1 MKKFLALAL
10 LLGTSVIFVPSIEAK
25 TNNTLALNNSATPQ
39 INIRI
44 GKQRRKRVVT
54 RTRVVRNGRFTYR
67 ETVRTTYWPNGRVT
81 TQVVNRVRTR

>member
-25 TNNTLALNNSATPQ
+25 TNNTLALTNSANPQ

-44 GKQRRKRVVT
+44 GRQRRKRVVT
-54 RTRVVRNGRFTYR
+54 RTRVTRSGRYIYR

-81 TQVVNRVRTR
+81 TQVIRRVRAR